1 MQTRPVGKLLR
12 RVRSGSRKSLLQ
24 IPTKARD
31 FPGNRPRIKDLKVGH
46 ALGRPD
52 GLSVEPAPRLLE
64 RLDEFG
70 VEPAPCL
77 RTVAGDQLALD
88 RLQDQPVRVTASQVH
103 PLDPG

>member
-24 IPTKARD
+24 IPTKAWD

-52 GLSVEPAPRLLE
+52 EFGIEPAPRLLE

-70 VEPAPCL
+70 IEATPRLPA
-77 RTVAGDQLALD
+77 VAGDQLALD
-88 RLQDQPVRVTASQVH
+88 RLQDQPVRVAAPQI
-103 PLDPG
+103 